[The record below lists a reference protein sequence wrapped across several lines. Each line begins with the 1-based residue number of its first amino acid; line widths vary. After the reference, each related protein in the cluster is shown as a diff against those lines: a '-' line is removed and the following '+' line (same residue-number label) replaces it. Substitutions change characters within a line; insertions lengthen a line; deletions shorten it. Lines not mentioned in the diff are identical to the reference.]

1 MNEKNNL
8 LIPLSILSGAILLS
22 VIIFALVWKSTKNA
36 DQTITVT
43 GSAKK
48 TIVSDLGIQRGTL
61 QATSTDRK
69 TAYQIVAQQMP
80 TVLNYLKDKGFQ
92 ENQIEVFGITGYP
105 VYETSPQG
113 YQTQRISHYVYSQ
126 RFEVRSNDVQKIKE
140 LSLTLSSL
148 VEKGLDVQPD
158 MPEYLY
164 TKIDDLKIEIQG
176 EAAKNAMERAEK
188 IAQST
193 GRSLGSLRN
202 ARMGVIQ
209 ITPLN
214 SNMVTDYGINDVT
227 SIDKE
232 ITAVVS
238 ASFQID

>member
-8 LIPLSILSGAILLS
+8 LIPLSILSGALILS
-22 VIIFALVWKSTKNA
+22 VIIFSLVWKSTKNA

-61 QATSTDRK
+61 QAISTDRK
-69 TAYQIVAQQMP
+69 TAYQSVAQQMP

-105 VYETSPQG
+105 VYEISPQG

-148 VEKGLDVQPD
+148 VKKGLDVQAD

>member
-8 LIPLSILSGAILLS
+8 LIPLSILSGALILS
-22 VIIFALVWKSTKNA
+22 VIIFSLVWKSTKNA

-61 QATSTDRK
+61 QAISTDRK
-69 TAYQIVAQQMP
+69 TAYQSVAQQMP

-105 VYETSPQG
+105 VYEISPQG

-148 VEKGLDVQPD
+148 VEKGLDVQAD